1 LNNQYLTPIEAAYRN
16 AEITTAKG
24 RTPMSNEMRR
34 REVFSALAGVG
45 AVAMLTG
52 KSSKAFAEA
61 KASPVG
67 DPGAGSGIAKHA
79 PVALPFDPKKLH
91 GLSEKMI
98 VSHHDNNYVA
108 AVKGLN
114 RVEEELA
121 KANKDTPPFLIAGL
135 KERELTFTNSLVLHE
150 HYFGN
155 LGGDG
160 KPSGAIEQAIG
171 AAFGG
176 FARWEEQFRAT
187 GTALAGGS
195 GWAIL
200 DLNVHTG
207 QLRTYWGGNH
217 TQTAALGVPLLVM
230 DMYEHAYQ
238 MDFGAAAPK
247 YIDAFFAN
255 IRWDE
260 VSRRHERALSV
271 LKVIRS

>member
-1 LNNQYLTPIEAAYRN
+1 LNNQYLTAIETAYRN

-24 RTPMSNEMRR
+24 RTQMSNEMRR
-34 REVFSALAGVG
+34 REVLSALAGVG
-45 AVAMLTG
+45 SVAMMMG
-52 KSSKAFAEA
+52 KSSTALADA
-61 KASPVG
+61 KAAPTG
-67 DPGAGSGIAKHA
+67 DPGSGVGKHA
-79 PVALPFDPKKLH
+79 PVPLPFDPKKLH

-114 RVEEELA
+114 RVEEELG

-160 KPSGAIEQAIG
+160 KSSGAIEQTIG

-176 FARWEEQFRAT
+176 FGRWEEQFRAT

-260 VSRRHERALSV
+260 VSRRYERAQSV